1 MKINTL
7 EDGQSAKIIGFSAD
21 EQLFSRFFSF
31 GISSGK
37 VIKKLSDT
45 LCHDTVA
52 IELGRSC
59 VILRESEANSI
70 IIEPL

>member
-1 MKINTL
+1 MSINTL
-7 EDGQSAKIIGFSAD
+7 EDGQSARIVGFSAD
-21 EQLFSRFFSF
+21 EELAERFFSF

-37 VIKKLSDT
+37 VLRKLGET

-52 IELGRSC
+52 IELDHSC
-59 VILRESEANSI
+59 VILRDSEANSI

>member
-1 MKINTL
+1 MSSFL
-7 EDGQSAKIIGFSAD
+7 VV
-21 EQLFSRFFSF
+21 FFSF

>member
-1 MKINTL
+1 MSISTL
-7 EDGQSAKIIGFSAD
+7 EYGQSARIIGFSAD
-21 EQLFSRFFSF
+21 DQLFSRFFSF

-37 VIKKLSDT
+37 VITKLGDT

-52 IELGRSC
+52 IELDRSC